1 MKFINTEKIFDSGW
15 SEGLLYQL
23 LFVKCH
29 ILGDGR
35 KNFVRFSKKVYNSI
49 YFFLIKN
56 NLVETWVLGLL
67 KARYRCMKCLLRL
80 EIFRKLIKYIYQ
92 VIFSELS
99 EKVPKYTIKNGYSE
113 GFLLKER
120 SISP

>member
-99 EKVPKYTIKNGYSE
+99 EKVPKYTIKKMAIQKVFY
-113 GFLLKER
+113 
-120 SISP
+120 